1 MLVFKQLFTFLKAC
15 CSIAIDMLFCY
26 ICGWPNNHSVVIS
39 ILYFVVIYT
48 FVEFYAL
55 VKFIL
60 CRNLQCSVIKIV
72 FIYVV
77 DSFINWHNVSF
88 VVKKL
93 SLMLDVLKAL
103 FQTSTSNCKLRLQ
116 NVLVNSFLG
125 KI

>member
-1 MLVFKQLFTFLKAC
+1 
-15 CSIAIDMLFCY
+15 MLFCY
-26 ICGWPNNHSVVIS
+26 ICGWPNYHSVVIS
-39 ILYFVVIYT
+39 ILYFEVIYT

-55 VKFIL
+55 IIFIL

-77 DSFINWHNVSF
+77 GSFMNWHNVSF

-93 SLMLDVLKAL
+93 SIMLDVLKAL

-116 NVLVNSFLG
+116 NVLLNSFLG